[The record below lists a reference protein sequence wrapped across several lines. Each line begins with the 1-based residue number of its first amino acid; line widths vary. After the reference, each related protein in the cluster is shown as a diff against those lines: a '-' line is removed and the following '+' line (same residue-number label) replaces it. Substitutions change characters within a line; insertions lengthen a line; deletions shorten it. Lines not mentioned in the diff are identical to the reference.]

1 MSLVMSGVLEERQHL
16 SIQFKKLREIS
27 GAWLA
32 EGEQF
37 RVNLYA
43 IVVKPHRRALSL
55 SNIVIWFLIVFYCN
69 RGWKKF
75 RTFIA
80 STFGIEP
87 SSSTDANDWITA
99 IKIKLESLS
108 LFVKVKNPHFQFL

>member
-55 SNIVIWFLIVFYCN
+55 SNIVIWFLIVFYCK

-75 RTFIA
+75 RTSIA

-87 SSSTDANDWITA
+87 SSSTYNLHEIGIEVLKIDTKRLFNDRI
-99 IKIKLESLS
+99 
-108 LFVKVKNPHFQFL
+108 V

>member
-1 MSLVMSGVLEERQHL
+1 MSGVLEKRQHL

-43 IVVKPHRRALSL
+43 IVVRPQRRALGP
-55 SNIVIWFLIVFYCN
+55 SNIDINRWPNTKFYEVL
-69 RGWKKF
+69 K
-75 RTFIA
+75 
-80 STFGIEP
+80 SQSE
-87 SSSTDANDWITA
+87 
-99 IKIKLESLS
+99 
-108 LFVKVKNPHFQFL
+108 V

>member
-1 MSLVMSGVLEERQHL
+1 MSLVMSGVLEERLHPL
-16 SIQFKKLREIS
+16 IQLKKVEVKSAGPGLD
-27 GAWLA
+27 

-55 SNIVIWFLIVFYCN
+55 SNIVIWFLIVLYCK
-69 RGWKKF
+69 RGWKIF
-75 RTFIA
+75 RTYIA

-87 SSSTDANDWITA
+87 SSSTDTNNWITA
-99 IKIKLESLS
+99 IKT
-108 LFVKVKNPHFQFL
+108 